1 MAQAAYDSGNTTN
14 TYAQAGFSLANTNST
29 LITGIQ
35 AVNSSQNTSISD
47 VNALAQAAY
56 NSGNTTITY
65 SQSGYAK
72 ANAANV
78 LAQASYDRANT
89 ILSLTEDTT
98 TNGGFFPIFTDST
111 SGTITSANVSYG
123 LSYNPSQQRLDVGT
137 FLSINGNTSTIT
149 AANLILS
156 GTNISEKLQAS
167 YDSGNT
173 TLIYAQ
179 SGYNKANTVASDLST
194 ANTFLQANDATTLA
208 SAKSYADTLIT
219 NLVNSAPTTLD
230 TLKELAD
237 ALGDDPNFATTITTS
252 IGQVRNH
259 ANGAF
264 DKANTATT
272 SAQAAFD
279 KANTVSTTA
288 QNAYDKANSAYNQAN
303 TDVTS
308 ISITAGDYGS
318 ASIVPVLHLEANGR
332 VSAVT
337 NTSIAI
343 ATSAITSG
351 TLGVVRGGT
360 GASSFTTKG
369 VIVSDSSST
378 TGALSALT
386 SSTEGHV
393 LQINASGVPTFAHL
407 NGGSF

>member
-1 MAQAAYDSGNTTN
+1 MCSSDLEDSLIQLAANNAADAIDIGLFGQYNDGSTKYTALARDASDGKYKLLTGGTEKPSASNTINVSAFTTATLVANVEAVQINVSSNLGVTNNAYVTGAVVASSFTTTGASGNISGVNVITANSFVTTGGLN
-14 TYAQAGFSLANTNST
+14 L
-29 LITGIQ
+29 
-35 AVNSSQNTSISD
+35 V
-47 VNALAQAAY
+47 
-56 NSGNTTITY
+56 
-65 SQSGYAK
+65 
-72 ANAANV
+72 
-78 LAQASYDRANT
+78 SY
-89 ILSLTEDTT
+89 TT
-98 TNGGFFPIFTDST
+98 T
-111 SGTITSANVSYG
+111 
-123 LSYNPSQQRLDVGT
+123 
-137 FLSINGNTSTIT
+137 
-149 AANLILS
+149 
-156 GTNISEKLQAS
+156 
-167 YDSGNT
+167 
-173 TLIYAQ
+173 
-179 SGYNKANTVASDLST
+179 
-194 ANTFLQANDATTLA
+194 
-208 SAKSYADTLIT
+208 
-219 NLVNSAPTTLD
+219 
-230 TLKELAD
+230 
-237 ALGDDPNFATTITTS
+237 
-252 IGQVRNH
+252 
-259 ANGAF
+259 AF